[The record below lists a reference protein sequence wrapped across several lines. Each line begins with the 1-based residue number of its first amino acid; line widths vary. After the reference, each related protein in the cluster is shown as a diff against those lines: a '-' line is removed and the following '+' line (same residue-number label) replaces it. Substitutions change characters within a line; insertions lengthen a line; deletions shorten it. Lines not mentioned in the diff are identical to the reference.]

1 MSNQNYGKLEA
12 LSRQM
17 LDRIDLLEEDI
28 HKLNTIM
35 KTSIIMDKVPLPE
48 PMDDRDGD
56 GIPF

>member
-1 MSNQNYGKLEA
+1 MSNCNYGKLEA

-28 HKLNTIM
+28 HKLNEIM